1 MSLKDAMKM
10 MHEAHMDH
18 VKKTKL
24 EDKDFC
30 QSCEALD
37 KEKDV
42 LLKMQRD
49 KLSSSILRQKH
60 EEIAEKEAAVL
71 QKVPMGLLKR

>member
-1 MSLKDAMKM
+1 MSLKEAMKM

-18 VKKTKL
+18 VRKTKL

-37 KEKDV
+37 KEKQV
-42 LLKMQRD
+42 LLKMQKD
-49 KLSSSILRQKH
+49 KLSRSILKKKH
-60 EEIAEKEAAVL
+60 ADISEKEAAL
-71 QKVPMGLLKR
+71 RDKMPMGLFKR